1 MLPQLRREDGVEVT
15 GSALW
20 DAGLALA
27 AHLEG
32 ALRDR
37 TSLSVLEIGAG
48 VGAAGLALA
57 AGGHDVLL
65 TDFAPEVLGLLEAN
79 VRRNRL
85 QRRAAVQ
92 KLDWNEPPPLA
103 VARRSWDLIVAA
115 DILYGLPSFAPLH
128 RLLEHLCARPET
140 RVIIACGNRQRGSR
154 EDLTFLREL
163 EQRGTLSVVET
174 AEVSG
179 AGVGR
184 WGGGVVECHTLM
196 RKGGGEGGDA
206 SSDDDE
212 FLELMEE
219 LELEEAAA
227 RRADDTKEPPA

>member
-1 MLPQLRREDGVEVT
+1 MT

-48 VGAAGLALA
+48 VGAAGLALT

-103 VARRSWDLIVAA
+103 VARRSWDMIVAA

-154 EDLTFLREL
+154 EDLTFFREL

-184 WGGGVVECHTLM
+184 WGGGVVEVHTLKSNMLM

-206 SSDDDE
+206 SSDDAE

-227 RRADDTKEPPA
+227 LLADDTKEPPA